1 MKAVEKE
8 RVFSF
13 LMKAAQAAYG
23 AAPAAFDKQPLFADD
38 EAAAEPAAPAAA
50 FAGAGVQAGSIALIA
65 EQVAACQAC
74 PLCRTRTHTVPGT
87 GAEHPAAMVIGEAPG
102 RDEDAQGL
110 PFVGRAGQLLDKM
123 LAAVGLWRSANCF
136 IANTVKCR
144 PPENRDPLPAEQ
156 DACFHFLHSQIAVLK
171 PAAILVVG
179 RIALQRLLGTVMGIT
194 RIHGQFF
201 DYEGIP
207 LMATFHPSYLL
218 RDPSQKRPAWEDLK
232 KFEARLSELRP
243 GYKEA
248 GKNS

>member
-1 MKAVEKE
+1 
-8 RVFSF
+8 
-13 LMKAAQAAYG
+13 
-23 AAPAAFDKQPLFADD
+23 LFADD
-38 EAAAEPAAPAAA
+38 EAAAVPDAPPAA
-50 FAGAGVQAGSIALIA
+50 FARSSGQAGAIARIA
-65 EQVAACQAC
+65 EHIAACRAC

-87 GAEHPAAMVIGEAPG
+87 GAENPAVMVIGEAPG

-110 PFVGRAGQLLDKM
+110 PFVGKAGQLLDKM
-123 LAAVGLWRSANCF
+123 LEAIGLWRSANCF
-136 IANTVKCR
+136 IANTIKCR

-156 DACFHFLHSQIAVLK
+156 DACFLFLQSQIDALK

-179 RIALQRLLGTVMGIT
+179 RIALQRLLGTALGIT

-232 KFEARLSELRP
+232 KFEARLTELRP
-243 GYKEA
+243 GYKGA
-248 GKNS
+248 GAS